1 MHTRVHPDP
10 WSRLQIAASSLN
22 QTGQD
27 AQRKLLKAL
36 YGLPEALQ
44 ERPDFDALERIILEC
59 NWADPAALKQLQSF
73 VDDFI
78 SPNRLSKHLATLR
91 GCSDS
96 AAK

>member
-22 QTGQD
+22 QKTGQE
-27 AQRKLLKAL
+27 AQRRLLKAL

-78 SPNRLSKHLATLR
+78 SRNRLGTHLAL
-91 GCSDS
+91 
-96 AAK
+96 